1 MFLSKWEE
9 TGKPHVNV
17 AVVGKGT
24 AQPLEAK
31 GIKPFF
37 QSSEFT
43 AVILAKELPTDRG
56 LNVLYPTSSLAD
68 KTLQAGLAE
77 RGFNVIIIQHI
88 HVSFVYDMCIL
99 TYTIVYYTHLYV
111 KLSTIML

>member
-68 KTLQAGLAE
+68 TTLQAGLTE
-77 RGFNVIIIQHI
+77 RGFNVITIQYVEFCI
-88 HVSFVYDMCIL
+88 CYVYTNMYYRIL
-99 TYTIVYYTHLYV
+99 YQPVCATI
-111 KLSTIML
+111 

>member
-1 MFLSKWEE
+1 MFLSKWEKA
-9 TGKPHVNV
+9 GKPDVNI

-37 QSSEFT
+37 QPSEFT
-43 AVILAKELPTDRG
+43 AVVLAKELPTDRG

-68 KTLQAGLAE
+68 TTLQAGLTE
-77 RGFNVIIIQHI
+77 RGFNVIT
-88 HVSFVYDMCIL
+88 IL
-99 TYTIVYYTHLYV
+99 
-111 KLSTIML
+111 

>member
-1 MFLSKWEE
+1 M
-9 TGKPHVNV
+9 NV

-37 QSSEFT
+37 QPSEFT
-43 AVILAKELPTDRG
+43 AVVLAKELPTDRG

-68 KTLQAGLAE
+68 TTLQAGLTE
-77 RGFNVIIIQHI
+77 RGFNVI
-88 HVSFVYDMCIL
+88 
-99 TYTIVYYTHLYV
+99 TI
-111 KLSTIML
+111 